1 MQTRE
6 IKFFPLSELNEH
18 ADAYRASKKREI
30 IYSST
35 DPKYLRPSSKPIP
48 EGGPSASS
56 ASQAAKRAAGMPAF
70 VTYRGEMQI
79 IACRNARACVR
90 LSLAMAMRIAYSS
103 RANATGFVGSG
114 YVWDSDPRFRP
125 ATPEELLVNPKP
137 TRVKFNYKA
146 KRGEPNAWK
155 NSEDAKV
162 LYVNSFASDEFLC
175 NELGLLQEK
184 GLVHDRLGI
193 PMAMVDTPYGTWP
206 EKLEEVRNLIRYNQF
221 SVVVINA
228 FELVT
233 MTARQKHDLS
243 FELLRLQDEFNVT
256 VIVFTTEVRKEMKAG
271 IYGRGPIGRLQCL
284 AGSVIKI
291 EGDGEHL
298 FDATDEGWE
307 TWTQKANEIMG
318 FAKPPVEPIEEKP
331 SDQPAIADAFRNGCP
346 NDEFQTHTQPSVSF
360 VMAQLKCQ

>member
-35 DPKYLRPSSKPIP
+35 DPKYLRPSSPPIP
-48 EGGPSASS
+48 EGG
-56 ASQAAKRAAGMPAF
+56 GMPAF

-79 IACRNARACVR
+79 IACRNSRACVR
-90 LSLAMAMRIAYSS
+90 MSLAMAMRIAYSS

-125 ATPEELLVNPKP
+125 ATEEELLQNPKP
-137 TRVKFNYKA
+137 TRLKFNYKA
-146 KRGEPNAWK
+146 KKGEPNAWK

-162 LYVNSFASDEFLC
+162 LYVNSFASNELLS

-184 GLVHDRLGI
+184 KLVHDRVGI

-298 FDATDEGWE
+298 FDSNDEGWE

-318 FAKPPVEPIEEKP
+318 FAKTAELPSDATPVEPTSVFIEPTYVILNEAQRNEGSHGMPTTTPPLVTTP
-331 SDQPAIADAFRNGCP
+331 SLVTQS
-346 NDEFQTHTQPSVSF
+346 EFH
-360 VMAQLKCQ
+360 